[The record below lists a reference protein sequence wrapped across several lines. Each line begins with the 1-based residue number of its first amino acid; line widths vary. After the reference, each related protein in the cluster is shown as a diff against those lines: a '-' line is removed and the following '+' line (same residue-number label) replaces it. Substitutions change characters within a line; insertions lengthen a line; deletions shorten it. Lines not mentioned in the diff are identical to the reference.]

1 MTIARLISFTTAT
14 LASPLLLGLSGSASA
29 QGRAGHAQAA
39 AAHAPAQRPSADQAA
54 KAEKGFTAIAEKLN
68 TTPDALKSAYDEARQ
83 ANPKLTRGQFI
94 AANLLAQHLGSKNS
108 SITTQAV
115 LDGLSSG
122 KNIGTTLESLGLSQ
136 SEATDAQRAANR
148 ELREAERQGAASS
161 KAMSETK
168 PDQDKPQQ

>member
-14 LASPLLLGLSGSASA
+14 LASPLLLGISGSASA

-54 KAEKGFTAIAEKLN
+54 KAEKSFTAIAEKLN

-94 AANLLAQHLGSKNS
+94 AANLLAQHLSAKNS

-115 LDGLSSG
+115 LDGLNSG
-122 KNIGTTLESLGLSQ
+122 KSIGTTLESLGLSPPG
-136 SEATDAQRAANR
+136 ARAARRAANG
-148 ELREAERQGAASS
+148 ELGGPQRKSGAP
-161 KAMSETK
+161 TK
-168 PDQDKPQQ
+168 TNPDKEKPQNP

>member
-14 LASPLLLGLSGSASA
+14 LASPLLLGVSGSA
-29 QGRAGHAQAA
+29 GAQARA
-39 AAHAPAQRPSADQAA
+39 RHGQEPAAHAPRPSTEATKEQRS
-54 KAEKGFTAIAEKLN
+54 FTAIAEKLN
-68 TTPDALKSAYDEARQ
+68 TSPDALKSEYDAARQ

-115 LDGLSSG
+115 LDGLNSG
-122 KNIGTTLESLGLSQ
+122 KNISTTLESLGLSP

-148 ELREAERQGAASS
+148 ELREAERQSAASS
-161 KAMSETK
+161 KATSETK
-168 PDQDKPQQ
+168 PDQDKPNR